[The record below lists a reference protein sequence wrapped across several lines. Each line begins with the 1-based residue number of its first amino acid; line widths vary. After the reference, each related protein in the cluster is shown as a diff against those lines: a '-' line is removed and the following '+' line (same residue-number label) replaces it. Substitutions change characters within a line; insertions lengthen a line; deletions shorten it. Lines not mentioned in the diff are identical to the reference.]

1 MSTHIAAEPGQI
13 AETVLFPGDPLRA
26 KFIAETFLED
36 VEQYNSVRNM
46 FGFTGTYKSVLIS
59 VQGSGMGIPSL
70 SIYATELIKEYGVKT
85 IIRVGT
91 CGGMREDVKIG
102 DIILGQGSTT
112 DSAVTVNTFG
122 PGIHFAPMSNFELLD
137 QAYHVAKEM
146 NVPVRVGDIFAADRF
161 YNDEIDMEKL
171 AAYGCVATEME
182 SAGLFLIGA
191 KYGIKTLSILTCS
204 DNLVT
209 GETASSKTREQA
221 FTDMMR
227 VSLETGI
234 RG

>member
-1 MSTHIAAEPGQI
+1 MSTHIGAKDGEI

-26 KFIAETFLED
+26 KFIAENFLED
-36 VEQYNSVRNM
+36 VHQYSSIRNM
-46 FGFTGTYKSVLIS
+46 FGYTGTYKGKKIS

-70 SIYATELIKEYGVKT
+70 SIYANELIKFYGVKT

-91 CGGMREDVKIG
+91 AGGMREDVKIG
-102 DIILGQGSTT
+102 AVILGQGSTT
-112 DSAVTVNTFG
+112 DSAVTANTFG
-122 PGIHFAPMSNFELLD
+122 AGVYYAPLSDFELLD
-137 QAYHVAKEM
+137 RAYHVAQEM
-146 NVPVRVGDIFAADRF
+146 DVPVRVGNIFAADRF
-161 YNDEIDMEKL
+161 YNDELDMKKL
-171 AAYGCVATEME
+171 ADYGCVATEME

-209 GETASSKTREQA
+209 GESASPHDREQA
-221 FTDMMR
+221 FTDMMK